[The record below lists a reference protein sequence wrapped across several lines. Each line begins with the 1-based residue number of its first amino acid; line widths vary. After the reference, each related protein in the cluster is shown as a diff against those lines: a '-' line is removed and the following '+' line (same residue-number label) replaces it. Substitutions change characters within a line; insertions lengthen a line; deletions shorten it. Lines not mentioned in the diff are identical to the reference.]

1 MIMRALSFWKTRLV
15 ESKNKTVESEE
26 DQKKE
31 AAKAQADEE
40 QAEID
45 AAEED
50 AGDDAEDTDVDIG
63 DVDTDTAEDI
73 GDDAEDA
80 EDAENAEDTDT
91 DTAEDTAEDTG
102 DGDGFGFDSDTAFDP
117 AIGDEGDMEDN
128 TGDDDG
134 EDDGEDGGDEDD
146 SAEEDDDDVDD
157 DDDDDSAEGGDEDDE
172 DDDGESEFKLEITA
186 PSKKLLDA
194 IPDLCK
200 KFGSKVSITVAGL
213 DPEGDD
219 EEGGYVT
226 AIECQDEETLNA
238 VKEEDAV
245 KEAVGGMDGELNES
259 LQYEPNTVGAVI
271 KLLSQSDPRDFL
283 FIRLA
288 PNMKQCMIYDID
300 RKVMVKGQSTTYL
313 EIAIGDPNK

>member
-1 MIMRALSFWKTRLV
+1 MIMRALSFWKTRLD
-15 ESKNKTVESEE
+15 ESRKETVESEE

-45 AAEED
+45 AAEEN
-50 AGDDAEDTDVDIG
+50 AGDDTEDTDVDTG
-63 DVDTDTAEDI
+63 D
-73 GDDAEDA
+73 
-80 EDAENAEDTDT
+80 EDTDT
-91 DTAEDTAEDTG
+91 PEDATG
-102 DGDGFGFDSDTAFDP
+102 DDGLGFDSDAAFDP
-117 AIGDEGDMEDN
+117 AIGDEGDAEDD
-128 TGDDDG
+128 TGDDEGDDSDDS
-134 EDDGEDGGDEDD
+134 EDDGGDEDD
-146 SAEEDDDDVDD
+146 SADEDDDDDE
-157 DDDDDSAEGGDEDDE
+157 DDSAEEDE
-172 DDDGESEFKLEITA
+172 ESEFKLEITA

-200 KFGSKVSITVAGL
+200 KFGSKVSITVTGL

-245 KEAVGGMDGELNES
+245 KEAIGGMDGELNES
-259 LQYEPNTVGAVI
+259 LQYEPNTGGAVI
-271 KLLSQSDPRDFL
+271 KLLSKSDPRDFL

>member
-1 MIMRALSFWKTRLV
+1 MRALSFWKTRLD
-15 ESKNKTVESEE
+15 ESRKETVESEE

-45 AAEED
+45 AAEEN
-50 AGDDAEDTDVDIG
+50 AGDDAEDTDVDTG
-63 DVDTDTAEDI
+63 NE
-73 GDDAEDA
+73 
-80 EDAENAEDTDT
+80 DT
-91 DTAEDTAEDTG
+91 DTAEDTTG
-102 DGDGFGFDSDTAFDP
+102 DDGLGFDSDAAFDP
-117 AIGDEGDMEDN
+117 AIGDEGDAEDD
-128 TGDDDG
+128 TGDDDEG
-134 EDDGEDGGDEDD
+134 DDSDNSEDDGGDEDD
-146 SAEEDDDDVDD
+146 SAEEDDDDDD
-157 DDDDDSAEGGDEDDE
+157 DEDEDDSAEEDED
-172 DDDGESEFKLEITA
+172 SEFKLEITA

-200 KFGSKVSITVAGL
+200 KFGSKVSITVTGL

-245 KEAVGGMDGELNES
+245 KEAIGGMDGELNES

-271 KLLSQSDPRDFL
+271 KLLSKSDPRDFL

>member
-1 MIMRALSFWKTRLV
+1 MIMRALSFWKTKLD
-15 ESKNKTVESEE
+15 ESKKETVESEE

-50 AGDDAEDTDVDIG
+50 AGDDAEDTDVDTG
-63 DVDTDTAEDI
+63 DVDTDTAEDT
-73 GDDAEDA
+73 G
-80 EDAENAEDTDT
+80 
-91 DTAEDTAEDTG
+91 DTAEDTG
-102 DGDGFGFDSDTAFDP
+102 DDTDTGDDGFGFDSDAAFDP
-117 AIGDEGDMEDN
+117 AIGDEGDAEDD
-128 TGDDDG
+128 TGDDS
-134 EDDGEDGGDEDD
+134 DDDGGDEDD
-146 SAEEDDDDVDD
+146 SAEEDDEDVDD
-157 DDDDDSAEGGDEDDE
+157 DDDDSADEDDE

-200 KFGSKVSITVAGL
+200 KFGSKVSITIAGL

>member
-1 MIMRALSFWKTRLV
+1 MDGDGSDEGDAEDDTGSDTDG
-15 ESKNKTVESEE
+15 EDGDDASEDGDDESEDDGE
-26 DQKKE
+26 DAGEDEEDSAEE
-31 AAKAQADEE
+31 AAEGD
-40 QAEID
+40 D
-45 AAEED
+45 DDGGED
-50 AGDDAEDTDVDIG
+50 AGDD
-63 DVDTDTAEDI
+63 
-73 GDDAEDA
+73 
-80 EDAENAEDTDT
+80 
-91 DTAEDTAEDTG
+91 
-102 DGDGFGFDSDTAFDP
+102 DGD
-117 AIGDEGDMEDN
+117 
-128 TGDDDG
+128 
-134 EDDGEDGGDEDD
+134 
-146 SAEEDDDDVDD
+146 
-157 DDDDDSAEGGDEDDE
+157 
-172 DDDGESEFKLEITA
+172 ESEFRLEITA

-200 KFGSKVSITVAGL
+200 KFGSKVSVTVAGL

-271 KLLSQSDPRDFL
+271 KLLGKSDPRDFL

-300 RKVMVKGQSTTYL
+300 RKVMAEGQSTTYL
-313 EIAIGDPNK
+313 EIAIGNPNE

>member
-1 MIMRALSFWKTRLV
+1 MDDDGSDS
-15 ESKNKTVESEE
+15 EESENDAGSDTAGE
-26 DQKKE
+26 TD
-31 AAKAQADEE
+31 DEG
-40 QAEID
+40 
-45 AAEED
+45 ED
-50 AGDDAEDTDVDIG
+50 AGDDESEDDEF
-63 DVDTDTAEDI
+63 ED
-73 GDDAEDA
+73 DDEDA
-80 EDAENAEDTDT
+80 
-91 DTAEDTAEDTG
+91 
-102 DGDGFGFDSDTAFDP
+102 
-117 AIGDEGDMEDN
+117 
-128 TGDDDG
+128 GDDD
-134 EDDGEDGGDEDD
+134 ED
-146 SAEEDDDDVDD
+146 SAEEAAENDDK
-157 DDDDDSAEGGDEDDE
+157 

-213 DPEGDD
+213 DPEGDS

-245 KEAVGGMDGELNES
+245 KKAVGGMDGELNES

-271 KLLSQSDPRDFL
+271 KLLSKSDPRDFL

-300 RKVMVKGQSTTYL
+300 RNVMAEGQSTTYL
-313 EIAIGDPNK
+313 EIAIGNPNK

>member
-1 MIMRALSFWKTRLV
+1 MRALSFWKTRLD
-15 ESKNKTVESEE
+15 ESRKETVESEE

-45 AAEED
+45 AAEEN
-50 AGDDAEDTDVDIG
+50 AGDAEDTDVDTG
-63 DVDTDTAEDI
+63 DKDTDTAEDAT
-73 GDDAEDA
+73 GDD
-80 EDAENAEDTDT
+80 
-91 DTAEDTAEDTG
+91 G
-102 DGDGFGFDSDTAFDP
+102 LGFDSDAAFDP
-117 AIGDEGDMEDN
+117 AIGDEGDAEDD
-128 TGDDDG
+128 TGDDDEADDSDDS
-134 EDDGEDGGDEDD
+134 EDDGGDEDD
-146 SAEEDDDDVDD
+146 SAEEDDDDE
-157 DDDDDSAEGGDEDDE
+157 DDSAEEDED
-172 DDDGESEFKLEITA
+172 SEFKLEITA

-200 KFGSKVSITVAGL
+200 KFGSKVSITVTGL

-219 EEGGYVT
+219 EEGGYAT

-245 KEAVGGMDGELNES
+245 KEAIGGMDGELNES

-271 KLLSQSDPRDFL
+271 KLLSKSDPRDFL

>member
-1 MIMRALSFWKTRLV
+1 MATYKKNMIMRALSFWKTKLD
-15 ESKNKTVESEE
+15 ESKKETVESEE

-31 AAKAQADEE
+31 AAKEQADEE

-45 AAEED
+45 AADEGTGDAGEDAVGDEELGFDPDADFDQAMDDDGSGEGDAEDDTGSDTDGEAGDDASEGEDDAGDDESGDDGEDAGEDEEDSAEEAAEGDDEDDGED
-50 AGDDAEDTDVDIG
+50 AGDDE
-63 DVDTDTAEDI
+63 
-73 GDDAEDA
+73 
-80 EDAENAEDTDT
+80 
-91 DTAEDTAEDTG
+91 
-102 DGDGFGFDSDTAFDP
+102 
-117 AIGDEGDMEDN
+117 
-128 TGDDDG
+128 
-134 EDDGEDGGDEDD
+134 
-146 SAEEDDDDVDD
+146 
-157 DDDDDSAEGGDEDDE
+157 
-172 DDDGESEFKLEITA
+172 GESEFRLEITA

-200 KFGSKVSITVAGL
+200 KFGSKVSVTVAGL

-259 LQYEPNTVGAVI
+259 LQYEPNTVGAVV
-271 KLLSQSDPRDFL
+271 KLLGKSDPRDFL

-300 RKVMVKGQSTTYL
+300 RKVMAEGQSTTYL

>member
-1 MIMRALSFWKTRLV
+1 MDDDGSDS
-15 ESKNKTVESEE
+15 EESENDAGSDTAGETDDDASE
-26 DQKKE
+26 D
-31 AAKAQADEE
+31 DEG
-40 QAEID
+40 
-45 AAEED
+45 ED
-50 AGDDAEDTDVDIG
+50 AGDDESED
-63 DVDTDTAEDI
+63 
-73 GDDAEDA
+73 DD
-80 EDAENAEDTDT
+80 ENA
-91 DTAEDTAEDTG
+91 
-102 DGDGFGFDSDTAFDP
+102 
-117 AIGDEGDMEDN
+117 
-128 TGDDDG
+128 DDD
-134 EDDGEDGGDEDD
+134 EED
-146 SAEEDDDDVDD
+146 SAEEA
-157 DDDDDSAEGGDEDDE
+157 AENDDE

-194 IPDLCK
+194 IPNLCK

-213 DPEGDD
+213 DPEGDS

-271 KLLSQSDPRDFL
+271 KLLSKSDPRDFL

-300 RKVMVKGQSTTYL
+300 RNVMAEGQSTTYL
-313 EIAIGDPNK
+313 EIAIGNPNK

>member
-1 MIMRALSFWKTRLV
+1 MRALSFWKTKLD
-15 ESKNKTVESEE
+15 ESKKETVESEE

-45 AAEED
+45 AADEET
-50 AGDDAEDTDVDIG
+50 GDDAEDTDVD
-63 DVDTDTAEDI
+63 TSDTASDE
-73 GDDAEDA
+73 
-80 EDAENAEDTDT
+80 DT
-91 DTAEDTAEDTG
+91 DTAEDTTG
-102 DGDGFGFDSDTAFDP
+102 DDGFGFDSNADFDQ
-117 AIGDEGDMEDN
+117 AIGDEGDTEDD
-128 TGDDDG
+128 TDDDSEDS
-134 EDDGEDGGDEDD
+134 EDDEDEED
-146 SAEEDDDDVDD
+146 SAEEDTD
-157 DDDDDSAEGGDEDDE
+157 DEDDE
-172 DDDGESEFKLEITA
+172 EDSAEEDEDEESEFKLEITA

-200 KFGSKVSITVAGL
+200 KFGSKVSITVTGL
-213 DPEGDD
+213 DPEGED

-271 KLLSQSDPRDFL
+271 KLLSKSDPRDFL

>member
-1 MIMRALSFWKTRLV
+1 MDDDGSDDG
-15 ESKNKTVESEE
+15 ESENDAGSDTAGETDDDASE
-26 DQKKE
+26 DE
-31 AAKAQADEE
+31 GEDG
-40 QAEID
+40 
-45 AAEED
+45 ED
-50 AGDDAEDTDVDIG
+50 AGDDESEDDD
-63 DVDTDTAEDI
+63 EDA
-73 GDDAEDA
+73 GDDE
-80 EDAENAEDTDT
+80 E
-91 DTAEDTAEDTG
+91 
-102 DGDGFGFDSDTAFDP
+102 
-117 AIGDEGDMEDN
+117 
-128 TGDDDG
+128 
-134 EDDGEDGGDEDD
+134 D
-146 SAEEDDDDVDD
+146 SAEEA
-157 DDDDDSAEGGDEDDE
+157 AENDDE
-172 DDDGESEFKLEITA
+172 DDDGESKFKIEITA

-194 IPDLCK
+194 IPNLCK

-271 KLLSQSDPRDFL
+271 KLLSKSDPRDFL

-300 RKVMVKGQSTTYL
+300 RNVMAEGQSTTYL
-313 EIAIGDPNK
+313 EIAIGNPNK

>member
-1 MIMRALSFWKTRLV
+1 MRALSFWKTKLD
-15 ESKNKTVESEE
+15 ESKKETVESEE

-45 AAEED
+45 AADEET
-50 AGDDAEDTDVDIG
+50 GDDAEDTDVD
-63 DVDTDTAEDI
+63 TSDTASDE
-73 GDDAEDA
+73 
-80 EDAENAEDTDT
+80 DT
-91 DTAEDTAEDTG
+91 DTAEDTTG
-102 DGDGFGFDSDTAFDP
+102 DDGFGFDSNADFDQ
-117 AIGDEGDMEDN
+117 AIGDEGDTEDD
-128 TGDDDG
+128 TDDDSEDS
-134 EDDGEDGGDEDD
+134 EDDEDEED
-146 SAEEDDDDVDD
+146 SAEEDTDDEDEE
-157 DDDDDSAEGGDEDDE
+157 DSAEEDTDDEDDE
-172 DDDGESEFKLEITA
+172 EDSAGEDEDEESEFKLEITA

-200 KFGSKVSITVAGL
+200 KFGSKVSITVTGL

-219 EEGGYVT
+219 KEGGYVT
-226 AIECQDEETLNA
+226 AIECQDEKTLNA

-245 KEAVGGMDGELNES
+245 KEAIGGMDGELNES

-271 KLLSQSDPRDFL
+271 KLLSKSDPRDFL

-300 RKVMVKGQSTTYL
+300 RRVMVKGQSTTYL

>member
-1 MIMRALSFWKTRLV
+1 M
-15 ESKNKTVESEE
+15 
-26 DQKKE
+26 
-31 AAKAQADEE
+31 
-40 QAEID
+40 
-45 AAEED
+45 
-50 AGDDAEDTDVDIG
+50 
-63 DVDTDTAEDI
+63 
-73 GDDAEDA
+73 
-80 EDAENAEDTDT
+80 
-91 DTAEDTAEDTG
+91 
-102 DGDGFGFDSDTAFDP
+102 
-117 AIGDEGDMEDN
+117 
-128 TGDDDG
+128 
-134 EDDGEDGGDEDD
+134 
-146 SAEEDDDDVDD
+146 
-157 DDDDDSAEGGDEDDE
+157 
-172 DDDGESEFKLEITA
+172 
-186 PSKKLLDA
+186 
-194 IPDLCK
+194 
-200 KFGSKVSITVAGL
+200 SITVAGL

-300 RKVMVKGQSTTYL
+300 RNAMVKGQSTTYL

>member
-1 MIMRALSFWKTRLV
+1 MIMRALSFWKTRLD
-15 ESKNKTVESEE
+15 ETRKETVESEE

-45 AAEED
+45 AAEEN
-50 AGDDAEDTDVDIG
+50 AGDDAEDTDVDTG
-63 DVDTDTAEDI
+63 DE
-73 GDDAEDA
+73 
-80 EDAENAEDTDT
+80 DT
-91 DTAEDTAEDTG
+91 DTAEDTTG
-102 DGDGFGFDSDTAFDP
+102 DDGLGFDSDAAFDP
-117 AIGDEGDMEDN
+117 AIGDEGDAEDD
-128 TGDDDG
+128 TGDDDDDEG
-134 EDDGEDGGDEDD
+134 DDSDDSEDDGGDEDD
-146 SAEEDDDDVDD
+146 SADEDDDDDE
-157 DDDDDSAEGGDEDDE
+157 DDSAEEDE
-172 DDDGESEFKLEITA
+172 ESEFKLEITA

-200 KFGSKVSITVAGL
+200 KFGSKVSITVTGL

-245 KEAVGGMDGELNES
+245 KEAIGGMDGELNES

-271 KLLSQSDPRDFL
+271 KLLSKSDPRDFL

>member
-1 MIMRALSFWKTRLV
+1 MRALSFWKTRLD
-15 ESKNKTVESEE
+15 ESRKETVESEE

-45 AAEED
+45 AAEEN
-50 AGDDAEDTDVDIG
+50 AGDAEDTDVDTG
-63 DVDTDTAEDI
+63 DE
-73 GDDAEDA
+73 
-80 EDAENAEDTDT
+80 DT
-91 DTAEDTAEDTG
+91 DTAEDTTG
-102 DGDGFGFDSDTAFDP
+102 DDGLGFDSDAAFDP
-117 AIGDEGDMEDN
+117 AIGDEGDAEDD
-128 TGDDDG
+128 TGDNDEGDDSDDS
-134 EDDGEDGGDEDD
+134 EDDGGDEDD
-146 SAEEDDDDVDD
+146 SADKDD
-157 DDDDDSAEGGDEDDE
+157 DDDEDDSAEEDE
-172 DDDGESEFKLEITA
+172 ESEFKLEITA

-200 KFGSKVSITVAGL
+200 KFGSKVSITVTGL

-245 KEAVGGMDGELNES
+245 KEAIGGMDGELNES

-271 KLLSQSDPRDFL
+271 KLLSKSDPRDFL

>member
-1 MIMRALSFWKTRLV
+1 MDDDGSD
-15 ESKNKTVESEE
+15 SGESENDAESDTAGETDDEGE
-26 DQKKE
+26 DSE
-31 AAKAQADEE
+31 DDESE
-40 QAEID
+40 D
-45 AAEED
+45 DDED
-50 AGDDAEDTDVDIG
+50 AGDDEEDLAEE
-63 DVDTDTAEDI
+63 A
-73 GDDAEDA
+73 
-80 EDAENAEDTDT
+80 AEN
-91 DTAEDTAEDTG
+91 
-102 DGDGFGFDSDTAFDP
+102 
-117 AIGDEGDMEDN
+117 
-128 TGDDDG
+128 
-134 EDDGEDGGDEDD
+134 
-146 SAEEDDDDVDD
+146 
-157 DDDDDSAEGGDEDDE
+157 DDE

-213 DPEGDD
+213 DPEGDS

-271 KLLSQSDPRDFL
+271 KLLSKSDPRDFL

-300 RKVMVKGQSTTYL
+300 RNVMAEGQSTTYL
-313 EIAIGDPNK
+313 EIAIGNPNK

>member
-1 MIMRALSFWKTRLV
+1 MIMRALSFWKTRLD
-15 ESKNKTVESEE
+15 ESGKETVESEE

-45 AAEED
+45 AAEE
-50 AGDDAEDTDVDIG
+50 GSDDAEDTDVDAG
-63 DVDTDTAEDI
+63 DADVDTAEDT
-73 GDDAEDA
+73 GDDI
-80 EDAENAEDTDT
+80 EDTEDVGDADA

-102 DGDGFGFDSDTAFDP
+102 DDDGFGFDSDTAFDP

-134 EDDGEDGGDEDD
+134 KDDGEDVGDEDD
-146 SAEEDDDDVDD
+146 SAEEDDDDV
-157 DDDDDSAEGGDEDDE
+157 DDDDSAEGGDEDDE

-226 AIECQDEETLNA
+226 AIECRDEETLNA

-271 KLLSQSDPRDFL
+271 KLLSKSDPRDFL

>member
-1 MIMRALSFWKTRLV
+1 MDDDGSGDEDAENDT
-15 ESKNKTVESEE
+15 ESNTDDEDGDGESE
-26 DQKKE
+26 D
-31 AAKAQADEE
+31 
-40 QAEID
+40 
-45 AAEED
+45 
-50 AGDDAEDTDVDIG
+50 GS
-63 DVDTDTAEDI
+63 
-73 GDDAEDA
+73 EDA
-80 EDAENAEDTDT
+80 EDDEEDSAEEAED
-91 DTAEDTAEDTG
+91 
-102 DGDGFGFDSDTAFDP
+102 SD
-117 AIGDEGDMEDN
+117 DE
-128 TGDDDG
+128 DDG
-134 EDDGEDGGDEDD
+134 EDDGDD
-146 SAEEDDDDVDD
+146 KE
-157 DDDDDSAEGGDEDDE
+157 
-172 DDDGESEFKLEITA
+172 ESEFKIEITA

-200 KFGSKVSITVAGL
+200 KFGSKVSVTVAGL

-271 KLLSQSDPRDFL
+271 KLLSKSDPRDFL

-300 RKVMVKGQSTTYL
+300 RKVMAEGQSTTYL
-313 EIAIGDPNK
+313 EIAIGNPNK

>member
-1 MIMRALSFWKTRLV
+1 MIMRALSFWKTKLD
-15 ESKNKTVESEE
+15 ESKKETVESEE

-45 AAEED
+45 AADEET
-50 AGDDAEDTDVDIG
+50 GDDAEDTDVD
-63 DVDTDTAEDI
+63 TSDTASDE
-73 GDDAEDA
+73 
-80 EDAENAEDTDT
+80 DT
-91 DTAEDTAEDTG
+91 DTAEDTTG
-102 DGDGFGFDSDTAFDP
+102 DDGFGFDSNADFDQ
-117 AIGDEGDMEDN
+117 AIGDEGDTEGD
-128 TGDDDG
+128 TDDDSEDS
-134 EDDGEDGGDEDD
+134 EDDEDEED
-146 SAEEDDDDVDD
+146 SAEEDTDDAD
-157 DDDDDSAEGGDEDDE
+157 DEDDE
-172 DDDGESEFKLEITA
+172 EDSAGEDEDEESEFKLEITA

-200 KFGSKVSITVAGL
+200 KFGSKVSITVTGL
-213 DPEGDD
+213 DPEGED

-271 KLLSQSDPRDFL
+271 KLLSKSDPRDFL

>member
-1 MIMRALSFWKTRLV
+1 MIMRALSFWKTRLD
-15 ESKNKTVESEE
+15 ESKKETVESEE

-45 AAEED
+45 AAEEN
-50 AGDDAEDTDVDIG
+50 AGDDAEDTDVDTG
-63 DVDTDTAEDI
+63 D
-73 GDDAEDA
+73 
-80 EDAENAEDTDT
+80 EDTDT
-91 DTAEDTAEDTG
+91 VEDATG
-102 DGDGFGFDSDTAFDP
+102 DDGLGFDSDAAFDP
-117 AIGDEGDMEDN
+117 AIGDEGDAEDD
-128 TGDDDG
+128 TGDDDEG
-134 EDDGEDGGDEDD
+134 DDSDDSEDDSGDEDD
-146 SAEEDDDDVDD
+146 SAEEDDDDDE
-157 DDDDDSAEGGDEDDE
+157 DDSAEEDED
-172 DDDGESEFKLEITA
+172 SEFKLEITA

-200 KFGSKVSITVAGL
+200 KFGSKVSITVTGF

-245 KEAVGGMDGELNES
+245 KEAIGGMDGELNES

-271 KLLSQSDPRDFL
+271 KLLSKSDPRDFL

>member
-1 MIMRALSFWKTRLV
+1 MATYKKNMIMRALSFWKTKLD
-15 ESKNKTVESEE
+15 ESKKETVESEE

-31 AAKAQADEE
+31 AAKEQADEE

-45 AAEED
+45 AADEEIDAADEGTGDAGEDAAGDEGLGFDPDADFDQAMDDDGSGDGDAEDDTGSDTDGEADED
-50 AGDDAEDTDVDIG
+50 AGDDE
-63 DVDTDTAEDI
+63 
-73 GDDAEDA
+73 
-80 EDAENAEDTDT
+80 
-91 DTAEDTAEDTG
+91 
-102 DGDGFGFDSDTAFDP
+102 S
-117 AIGDEGDMEDN
+117 
-128 TGDDDG
+128 
-134 EDDGEDGGDEDD
+134 EDDGEDAGEDEED
-146 SAEEDDDDVDD
+146 SAEEA
-157 DDDDDSAEGGDEDDE
+157 AEGDDE
-172 DDDGESEFKLEITA
+172 DADEDAGDDEGESEFRLEITA

-200 KFGSKVSITVAGL
+200 KFGSKVSVTVAGL

-259 LQYEPNTVGAVI
+259 LQYEPNTVGAVV
-271 KLLSQSDPRDFL
+271 KLLGKSDPRDFL

-300 RKVMVKGQSTTYL
+300 RKVMAEGQSTTYL
-313 EIAIGDPNK
+313 EIAIGNPNK

>member
-1 MIMRALSFWKTRLV
+1 MIMRALSFWKTRLD
-15 ESKNKTVESEE
+15 ESGKETVESEE

-50 AGDDAEDTDVDIG
+50 ADDADDADADTAKDTGDDIEDTEDVG
-63 DVDTDTAEDI
+63 DA
-73 GDDAEDA
+73 DA
-80 EDAENAEDTDT
+80 
-91 DTAEDTAEDTG
+91 DTAEDTTEDTG
-102 DGDGFGFDSDTAFDP
+102 DDDGFGFDSDTDSDTAFDP
-117 AIGDEGDMEDN
+117 AIGDEGDTEDD
-128 TGDDDG
+128 TGDDS
-134 EDDGEDGGDEDD
+134 DDDGGDEDD
-146 SAEEDDDDVDD
+146 SADD
-157 DDDDDSAEGGDEDDE
+157 DDDEDDSAEEGDEDE

-271 KLLSQSDPRDFL
+271 KLLSKSDPRDFL

>member
-1 MIMRALSFWKTRLV
+1 MAIRKKNMIMRALSFWKTKLD
-15 ESKNKTVESEE
+15 ESKEETVESEE

-31 AAKAQADEE
+31 AAKKQADEE

-45 AAEED
+45 AADD
-50 AGDDAEDTDVDIG
+50 ADDDADDADDDADDADDIADDNDSDDDVGDDDFSDGADDDSGDNSDGDTDNS
-63 DVDTDTAEDI
+63 
-73 GDDAEDA
+73 DDGSGFDPDMDFNQAM
-80 EDAENAEDTDT
+80 
-91 DTAEDTAEDTG
+91 DTG
-102 DGDGFGFDSDTAFDP
+102 DS
-117 AIGDEGDMEDN
+117 DEGDSDEGDSDEGDSEGDATSDTDN
-128 TGDDDG
+128 GDGDDDG
-134 EDDGEDGGDEDD
+134 DDEVGDEDE
-146 SAEEDDDDVDD
+146 SA
-157 DDDDDSAEGGDEDDE
+157 
-172 DDDGESEFKLEITA
+172 FKLEITA

-200 KFGSKVSITVAGL
+200 KFGSKISVTLAGL

-219 EEGGYVT
+219 EEGSYVT

-271 KLLSQSDPRDFL
+271 KLLSKSDPRDFL

-288 PNMKQCMIYDID
+288 PNMKQCLIYDID
-300 RKVMVKGQSTTYL
+300 RKVMAAGQSTTYL
-313 EIAIGDPNK
+313 EIAIGNPNK

>member
-1 MIMRALSFWKTRLV
+1 MIMRALSFWKTRLD
-15 ESKNKTVESEE
+15 ESRKETVESEE

-45 AAEED
+45 AAEENV
-50 AGDDAEDTDVDIG
+50 GDDAEDTDIDTG
-63 DVDTDTAEDI
+63 D
-73 GDDAEDA
+73 
-80 EDAENAEDTDT
+80 EDTDT
-91 DTAEDTAEDTG
+91 PEDATG
-102 DGDGFGFDSDTAFDP
+102 DDGLGFDSDAAFDP
-117 AIGDEGDMEDN
+117 AIGDEGDAEDD
-128 TGDDDG
+128 TGDDDEG
-134 EDDGEDGGDEDD
+134 DDSDDSEDDGGDEDD
-146 SAEEDDDDVDD
+146 SAEEDDDDDE
-157 DDDDDSAEGGDEDDE
+157 DDSAEEDE
-172 DDDGESEFKLEITA
+172 ESEFKLEITA

-200 KFGSKVSITVAGL
+200 KFGSKVSITVTGL

-245 KEAVGGMDGELNES
+245 KEAIGGMDGELNES

-271 KLLSQSDPRDFL
+271 KLLSKSDPRDFL

>member
-1 MIMRALSFWKTRLV
+1 MDDDGSDG
-15 ESKNKTVESEE
+15 EESEN
-26 DQKKE
+26 D
-31 AAKAQADEE
+31 AGS
-40 QAEID
+40 D
-45 AAEED
+45 AAEETDGDASEDDEGED
-50 AGDDAEDTDVDIG
+50 AGDDES
-63 DVDTDTAEDI
+63 E
-73 GDDAEDA
+73 
-80 EDAENAEDTDT
+80 
-91 DTAEDTAEDTG
+91 
-102 DGDGFGFDSDTAFDP
+102 
-117 AIGDEGDMEDN
+117 
-128 TGDDDG
+128 DDDG
-134 EDDGEDGGDEDD
+134 DAGDDEED
-146 SAEEDDDDVDD
+146 SAEEA
-157 DDDDDSAEGGDEDDE
+157 AENDDE

-186 PSKKLLDA
+186 PSKKLLDS

-259 LQYEPNTVGAVI
+259 LQYEPNTVGAVV
-271 KLLSQSDPRDFL
+271 KLLSKSDPRDFL

-300 RKVMVKGQSTTYL
+300 RKVMAEGQSTTYL
-313 EIAIGDPNK
+313 EIATGNPNK

>member
-1 MIMRALSFWKTRLV
+1 MDDDGSDDG
-15 ESKNKTVESEE
+15 ESENDAGSDTAGETDDASE
-26 DQKKE
+26 DE
-31 AAKAQADEE
+31 G
-40 QAEID
+40 
-45 AAEED
+45 ED
-50 AGDDAEDTDVDIG
+50 AGDDESED
-63 DVDTDTAEDI
+63 
-73 GDDAEDA
+73 DDEDA
-80 EDAENAEDTDT
+80 
-91 DTAEDTAEDTG
+91 
-102 DGDGFGFDSDTAFDP
+102 
-117 AIGDEGDMEDN
+117 
-128 TGDDDG
+128 GDDD
-134 EDDGEDGGDEDD
+134 ED
-146 SAEEDDDDVDD
+146 SAEEA
-157 DDDDDSAEGGDEDDE
+157 AENDDE
-172 DDDGESEFKLEITA
+172 DDGESEFKLEITA

-245 KEAVGGMDGELNES
+245 KKAVGGMDGELNES

-271 KLLSQSDPRDFL
+271 KLLSKSDPRDFL

-300 RKVMVKGQSTTYL
+300 RNVMAEGQSTTYL
-313 EIAIGDPNK
+313 EIAIGNPNK